1 MSTTGAR
8 ALDPCPAPGVRP
20 VTGGVEA
27 AVFAAGATQVWL
39 CTFDD
44 DGAAKGVES
53 RHALPDAGRGWFGGY
68 VPNITPGTRYG
79 FRADGPWEP
88 GEGQRFN
95 PAKLLLDPYARSIE
109 GDLDYEPG
117 VFAHD
122 LDDASVRSDPDS
134 APFVPR
140 CVVVETDFD
149 WGGDTPPFEAP
160 TRSVGPTSSHLR
172 TSPSPARDERV
183 VYEAHVRELT
193 MRLPGVPEHLRGTY
207 AGLAHPVTIEH
218 LTGLGVTTLELL
230 PVHAHVDEPHLR
242 DLALTNHWG
251 YNTIGFFAPHAAYAS
266 SDDPHEVL
274 REFKGMVKLLHAAGI
289 EVLLDVVYNH
299 TAEQSTAGAT
309 ISWRGL
315 AAPTYYRLDDEG
327 GDVDVTGCGNTLDL
341 TDPVT
346 LEMVLD
352 SLRYWVQECH
362 VDGFRYDLAVALGRG
377 EDLRFDPDHPFFLAL
392 RDDPVL
398 SGVLHVAEP
407 WDIGPDGWR
416 TGQFPGAWAEWNDR
430 FRDTAREFWLG
441 SAGAVSAGEEPGHGV
456 RDLATRLVGS
466 RDLFAERTP
475 LASVNF
481 VTAHDGFTL
490 ADLVSYGEKHNEANG
505 EDNRD
510 GSDHNL
516 SWNHGAEGP
525 TDDEVIS
532 LARRRSVRNLLGT
545 LLLSAGVPMLS
556 SGDEI
561 GRTHGGN
568 NNPYCQDNEIT
579 WLDWDLDDAR
589 RDLLATTSSLTA
601 LRREVPVLRDHDESV
616 IGWFDET
623 GAQMDDEAWAQ
634 DERRTL
640 QLRLEGRP
648 CALLV
653 AHGGLDEIEVALP
666 EVPGG
671 GAWRLRWDSAW
682 ERPGKAPGT
691 AGDEPQVLTPLSLRL
706 YTT

>member
-8 ALDPCPAPGVRP
+8 ALAPRPDPGVRP

-27 AVFAAGATQVWL
+27 AVLAVGATDVWL

-44 DGAAKGVES
+44 DGSES
-53 RHALPDAGRGWFGGY
+53 RHALLDTGQGWFGGY
-68 VPNITPGTRYG
+68 VPDIAAGTRYG
-79 FRADGPWEP
+79 FRADGPWDP
-88 GEGQRFN
+88 TSGHRFN
-95 PAKLLLDPYARSIE
+95 PAKLLLDPWARSIE
-109 GDLDYEPG
+109 GDITYGPEVL
-117 VFAHD
+117 AHD
-122 LDDASVRSDPDS
+122 PDDAAAPSPVDS

-149 WGGDTPPFEAP
+149 WGGDTPP
-160 TRSVGPTSSHLR
+160 
-172 TSPSPARDERV
+172 SPSRDERV
-183 VYEAHVRELT
+183 VYEAHVREVT
-193 MRLPGVPEHLRGTY
+193 MRLPGVPEQLRGTY
-207 AGLAHPVTIEH
+207 AGLAHPATIEH
-218 LTGLGVTTLELL
+218 LLDLGVTSVELL

-242 DLALTNHWG
+242 DLGLTNHWG

-266 SDDPHEVL
+266 SSEPHEVL
-274 REFKGMVKLLHAAGI
+274 REFKGMVKLFHEAGL

-299 TAEQSTAGAT
+299 TAEQSVGGAT
-309 ISWRGL
+309 IAWRGL

-327 GDVDVTGCGNTLDL
+327 HDVDVTGVGNTLDL
-341 TDPVT
+341 SDPVVR
-346 LEMVLD
+346 EMVLD
-352 SLRYWVQECH
+352 SLRYWVDECH
-362 VDGFRYDLAVALGRG
+362 VDGFRYDLAATLGRD
-377 EDLRFDPDHPFFLAL
+377 EDLDFDPDHPFFVAL
-392 RDDPVL
+392 REDPVL
-398 SGVLHVAEP
+398 SGVLHIAEP

-430 FRDTAREFWLG
+430 FRDTAREFWLAG
-441 SAGAVSAGEEPGHGV
+441 PGGLSAGADPRHGV

-490 ADLVSYGEKHNEANG
+490 ADLVTYDEKHNEANG

-510 GSDHNL
+510 GNDHNL
-516 SWNHGAEGP
+516 SWNHGTEGP
-525 TDDEVIS
+525 TDDEVVS
-532 LARRRSVRNLLGT
+532 LARRRSMRNLLGT

-556 SGDEI
+556 CGDEI
-561 GRTHGGN
+561 GRTHDGN

-579 WLDWDLDDAR
+579 WLDWDLDDTR
-589 RDLLATTSSLTA
+589 RDLLATARALTA
-601 LRREVPVLRDHDESV
+601 LRRAVPVLRDHDESV

-623 GAQMDDEAWAQ
+623 AAEMTDAAWGQ

-640 QLRLEGRP
+640 QLRLAGQP

-653 AHGGLDEIEVALP
+653 AHGGLDEVEVTLP
-666 EVPGG
+666 QTPDGG
-671 GAWRLRWDSAW
+671 HWRLRWDSAW
-682 ERPGKAPGT
+682 ERPACLGGGGLAEESP
-691 AGDEPQVLTPLSLRL
+691 ASSPPPAQVLTPLSLRL